1 VRLFGIAEISQSPH
15 VFEFLQWVTEFHQP
29 HWLTTRDAHGQHDGI
44 LRAFRLAIGSPTLP
58 TTIEALLKSIKPT
71 TWHGS
76 KVSGIDLGSDFV
88 WIDDQPLRVEIDELQ
103 GRKLLSRL
111 IVIDTNKEGRI
122 YVREEQRGH
131 LNFPNG
137 AIDWTNASEHSDL
150 LTGKVPGGS
159 IDPDFTR
166 VGSCSR
172 KGAETE
178 VLQKDPWCQRD
189 YRDFTLITLGHVRL
203 RWRSRVRQLST
214 TASSARWSIWMCQ
227 GTKNPISKGH
237 YVARDAKAK
246 ALADLLQ

>member
-1 VRLFGIAEISQSPH
+1 MGHGISSTALADDARCSRAARRNPAG
-15 VFEFLQWVTEFHQP
+15 LQARNRP
-29 HWLTTRDAHGQHDGI
+29 
-44 LRAFRLAIGSPTLP
+44 PTLP

-111 IVIDTNKEGRI
+111 IIIDTNKDDDGLLRAI
-122 YVREEQRGH
+122 DAINSLSKTSSHNSAPDPRKDLRCEEQRGH

-172 KGAETE
+172 EGAETE

-189 YRDFTLITLGHVRL
+189 YRDFTLITLDAPT
-203 RWRSRVRQLST
+203 SRPT
-214 TASSARWSIWMCQ
+214 
-227 GTKNPISKGH
+227 
-237 YVARDAKAK
+237 
-246 ALADLLQ
+246 ALAKSSSPTFYDCVIRPLVDLDVSRNKKSNL